1 MGRLLK
7 FTSVCWCSKALCP
20 ALCKFPPNYKVCTH
34 REASLCLFPV
44 PSGLCLSVCE
54 VGGFMWPPCCCTILV
69 HVAWAESHTGWVWCC
84 EPQPLS
90 SVAFAWKGGA
100 QHGPAPSRVPIQL
113 PSRPGSSQT
122 VWVLLGRQLKYL
134 NSYFIFCSPVSTCIF
149 FVLHPVY
156 SQLCPYKIAYD
167 SLLGLTYCSFL

>member
-113 PSRPGSSQT
+113 PSRPGSSKQFGC
-122 VWVLLGRQLKYL
+122 WWEGSWNIWILILYFVLQWA
-134 NSYFIFCSPVSTCIF
+134 PVSTLF
-149 FVLHPVY
+149 FIQFIHSCAPT
-156 SQLCPYKIAYD
+156 K
-167 SLLGLTYCSFL
+167 